1 MHLYRWAELP
11 VHHLSPGITRQ
22 MVVGERAMLCRFRY
36 APETREPVHAHE
48 SEQFSYVLEGR
59 VRFLLEGRQLEAGPG
74 DIVYIPSQVP
84 HGAEVLDKAAEVIE
98 VFSPLRP
105 DFLDCAHR

>member
-1 MHLYRWAELP
+1 MNLYRWAEVP
-11 VHHLSPGITRQ
+11 KDHLSPGITRQ

-36 APETREPVHAHE
+36 APGTREPVHAHE

-74 DIVYIPSQVP
+74 EIVYIPSRVP
-84 HGAEVLDKAAEVIE
+84 HGAEVLGEDAEVIE

-105 DFLDCAHR
+105 DFLDRARG